1 MLKSKYLL
9 KGMLVAALALVPFTV
24 ANMASAAPTKA
35 ASGVTLCP
43 GYENST
49 YGGLPKTD
57 TVGDPHLVFVD
68 APSGFLIGGYCVK
81 AGSGPTAAQVV
92 TLNPPVASFWLF
104 YPTGKAI
111 SHYSVWYVPIPND
124 PGDAEWCSPGFWR
137 NNATN
142 WGAGAW
148 PVSTTTSYNAV
159 IDPDVA
165 GNPSLLDVLNAPQV
179 YGGAAFNAA
188 ATYLSVEAG
197 LNVTNPIVHNCTLSQ
212 QSIYPDYL
220 QA

>member
-1 MLKSKYLL
+1 MHGLKSIF
-9 KGMLVAALALVPFTV
+9 KGMLVAALALAPLAGATT
-24 ANMASAAPTKA
+24 AGAAPTKA

-57 TVGDPHLVFVD
+57 TVGDPRLVLVD

-81 AGSGPTAAQVV
+81 AGSGTTAAQIV
-92 TLNPPVASFWLF
+92 TLNPPVASYWLY

-111 SHYSVWYVPIPND
+111 SHYSVWYVPTSD

-137 NNATN
+137 NNAAN

-148 PVSTTTSYNAV
+148 PVPTTTLYNAV

-165 GNPSLLDVLNAPQV
+165 GNPSLLDVLNAPQI

-188 ATYLSVEAG
+188 ATYLSIQAG
-197 LNVTNPIVHNCTLSQ
+197 LNVTTPIVHNCTLTQ
-212 QSIYPDYL
+212 QSVYPDYL
-220 QA
+220 NA